1 MIFERH
7 ANYRVLA
14 FLFYSIQLKVK
25 IKTYFA
31 IFLLLII
38 KFLRHSVAKQQII
51 PHFLP
56 QHLYFYIILIMQNC
70 AKIGQYASFFVARIY
85 L

>member
-1 MIFERH
+1 MFH
-7 ANYRVLA
+7 
-14 FLFYSIQLKVK
+14 SISIKVK
-25 IKTYFA
+25 IKEVFCYFN
-31 IFLLLII
+31 LMLNI
-38 KFLRHSVAKQQII
+38 KFLRQSVAKQQII

-56 QHLYFYIILIMQNC
+56 QHLYFYIILIMQSC